1 MKTMHK
7 HRLQTGDEIQTLKMS
22 AEGVVR
28 EVAFNQQERLLY
40 VWVEVPAGS
49 VMDAEQVERRF
60 RVFRTGDGIPDHAS
74 FSGTAVDML
83 RPEAY
88 HIYELAE

>member
-7 HRLQTGDEIQTLKMS
+7 HRLQTGNEIQTLKMD

-28 EVAFNQQERLLY
+28 QVAFSQQERLLY

-49 VMDAEQVERRF
+49 VIEDDQVARRF
-60 RVFRTGDGIPDHAS
+60 RVFHTGDGIPDHAV
-74 FSGTAVDML
+74 FCGTAVDML
-83 RPEAY
+83 RPESY
-88 HIYELAE
+88 HVYELSE